1 MTTTTD
7 DIGTRALL
15 TALNISA
22 WSGNRLD
29 RNASR
34 DLTDRESAQ
43 RGAARVNK
51 SLVSKDALAA
61 VTTAAGAARSE
72 HYKRTLAWAD
82 DGARILPAAGFLG
95 YRDAMADRKS
105 AFLDAVR
112 VFVERYDYHRAQ
124 AQQSL
129 GHLYSPADYPE
140 AAEIAARFGFTVN
153 FLPVPTGADFRVDL
167 GNDARDA
174 LAAEIETR
182 TRETMARAQAEPL
195 KRVAETIGALAEKLR
210 ALQAHQGEGRA
221 PVLRETALSNVLI
234 LADLLPSLNIHQD
247 PALDTLAHDIKNAF
261 KSHNV
266 ESLRTQP
273 RAQEEAADAADDIL
287 ARVAGIFGPA
297 PVSYQH
303 AAQ

>member
-1 MTTTTD
+1 
-7 DIGTRALL
+7 
-15 TALNISA
+15 
-22 WSGNRLD
+22 
-29 RNASR
+29 
-34 DLTDRESAQ
+34 
-43 RGAARVNK
+43 
-51 SLVSKDALAA
+51 
-61 VTTAAGAARSE
+61 
-72 HYKRTLAWAD
+72 
-82 DGARILPAAGFLG
+82 
-95 YRDAMADRKS
+95 
-105 AFLDAVR
+105 
-112 VFVERYDYHRAQ
+112 
-124 AQQSL
+124 
-129 GHLYSPADYPE
+129 
-140 AAEIAARFGFTVN
+140 
-153 FLPVPTGADFRVDL
+153 VDL

>member
-1 MTTTTD
+1 MATATD

-82 DGARILPAAGFLG
+82 DGARILPAAGFLD
-95 YRDAMADRKS
+95 YRDAMAARKS

-112 VFVERYDYHRAQ
+112 VFTPSDTITTAPRRSNHSAICTAPQIIPKPPKSQRA
-124 AQQSL
+124 S
-129 GHLYSPADYPE
+129 
-140 AAEIAARFGFTVN
+140 V
-153 FLPVPTGADFRVDL
+153 
-167 GNDARDA
+167 
-174 LAAEIETR
+174 
-182 TRETMARAQAEPL
+182 
-195 KRVAETIGALAEKLR
+195 
-210 ALQAHQGEGRA
+210 
-221 PVLRETALSNVLI
+221 
-234 LADLLPSLNIHQD
+234 LPSIFSQ
-247 PALDTLAHDIKNAF
+247 
-261 KSHNV
+261 S
-266 ESLRTQP
+266 QP
-273 RAQEEAADAADDIL
+273 EQ
-287 ARVAGIFGPA
+287 IFGWISETTPGT
-297 PVSYQH
+297 H
-303 AAQ
+303 

>member
-1 MTTTTD
+1 MMARASSPPPVSSTTA
-7 DIGTRALL
+7 TRWPRA
-15 TALNISA
+15 
-22 WSGNRLD
+22 NRLSWMPSECLP
-29 RNASR
+29 NH
-34 DLTDRESAQ
+34 TI
-43 RGAARVNK
+43 
-51 SLVSKDALAA
+51 
-61 VTTAAGAARSE
+61 TTAPRRSN
-72 HYKRTLAWAD
+72 HSAICTAPQIIPKPPKSQRASV
-82 DGARILPAAGFLG
+82 LPSIFC
-95 YRDAMADRKS
+95 
-105 AFLDAVR
+105 
-112 VFVERYDYHRAQ
+112 
-124 AQQSL
+124 
-129 GHLYSPADYPE
+129 
-140 AAEIAARFGFTVN
+140 
-153 FLPVPTGADFRVDL
+153 PVPTGADFRVNL
-167 GNDARDA
+167 GDDARDA

-247 PALDTLAHDIKNAF
+247 PALDTLAQDIKNAF
-261 KSHNV
+261 QSHNV

-273 RAQEEAADAADDIL
+273 QAQEQAADAADDIL